1 MEFFAIKFREILK
14 NEQINQSAFADKLGV
29 SRQCITD
36 YKSGKSVP
44 SVQTLCKMSDLL
56 HVSVDYLLGRE
67 DDLGNISISGSPAS
81 ELTTIEKELIETFRR
96 LPPNLQGIA
105 IQTLHSFAGDQER
118 KDQSDTLPR
127 RA

>member
-1 MEFFAIKFREILK
+1 MKRLK
-14 NEQINQSAFADKLGV
+14 ELRKQHNLTQKDLAKILGV
-29 SRQCITD
+29 YPQSVGYYENNINKPDPDMLIKIAD
-36 YKSGKSVP
+36 YF
-44 SVQTLCKMSDLL
+44 Q
-56 HVSVDYLLGRE
+56 VSVDYLLGRE

>member
-1 MEFFAIKFREILK
+1 MNLLLLRKSRHITQKELAQDL
-14 NEQINQSAFADKLGV
+14 QISQQVL
-29 SRQCITD
+29 SRYERSEVEMD
-36 YKSGKSVP
+36 YK
-44 SVQTLCKMSDLL
+44 TLSKVAEYFD
-56 HVSVDYLLGRE
+56 VSIDYLLGV
-67 DDLGNISISGSPAS
+67 S
-81 ELTTIEKELIETFRR
+81 EYYYPDRLSATVLTDEEKELVETFRR

>member
-1 MEFFAIKFREILK
+1 MQTSEILK
-14 NEQINQSAFADKLGV
+14 DLRISAGYTQKDLSHLLGIGQSTIVGYEKGEREATARILALYADFFN
-29 SRQCITD
+29 C
-36 YKSGKSVP
+36 
-44 SVQTLCKMSDLL
+44 
-56 HVSVDYLLGRE
+56 SVDYLLGRA
-67 DDLGNISISGSPAS
+67 DDLGTIAISPSPAL
-81 ELTTIEKELIETFRR
+81 ELTTEEKELVDTFRR

>member
-67 DDLGNISISGSPAS
+67 DDLGNISISPSPAS
-81 ELTTIEKELIETFRR
+81 ELTTEERELVDAFRR
-96 LPPNLQGIA
+96 MTKETQAIA
-105 IQTLHSFAGDQER
+105 LDTVHSLAGDNER
-118 KDQSDTLPR
+118 RKIVLNK

>member
-36 YKSGKSVP
+36 YKSGKSLP

-67 DDLGNISISGSPAS
+67 DDLGNISIAGSPTS
-81 ELTTIEKELIETFRR
+81 ELTSEERELVETFRR
-96 LPPNLQGIA
+96 MTKETQA
-105 IQTLHSFAGDQER
+105 ITLDTVHSLAGDNER
-118 KDQSDTLPR
+118 GKSILNK

>member
-1 MEFFAIKFREILK
+1 MKRLK
-14 NEQINQSAFADKLGV
+14 ELRKQRNLTQKDLAKILGV
-29 SRQCITD
+29 YPQSVGYYENNINKPDPDMLIKIAD
-36 YKSGKSVP
+36 YF
-44 SVQTLCKMSDLL
+44 Q
-56 HVSVDYLLGRE
+56 VSVDYLLGRE

>member
-56 HVSVDYLLGRE
+56 HVSVDYLLGRA
-67 DDLGNISISGSPAS
+67 DDLGNICISGSPAL
-81 ELTTIEKELIETFRR
+81 ELTADERELVDTFR
-96 LPPNLQGIA
+96 A
-105 IQTLHSFAGDQER
+105 IPDNTKGVALTMLHSLAPAKKE
-118 KDQSDTLPR
+118 KSTLNK